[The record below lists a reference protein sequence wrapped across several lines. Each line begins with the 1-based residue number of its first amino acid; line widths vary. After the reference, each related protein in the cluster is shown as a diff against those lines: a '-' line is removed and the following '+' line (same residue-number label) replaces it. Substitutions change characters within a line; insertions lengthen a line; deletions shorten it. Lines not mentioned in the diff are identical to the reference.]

1 MKIELDFFT
10 NTFYNGNANCE
21 KIVKWKSDNVI
32 DRLIYQQLKKV
43 DKYKNKS

>member
-10 NTFYNGNANCE
+10 NTFYNGYTGCE
-21 KIVKWKSDNVI
+21 KIVRWKSDDVI
-32 DRLIYQQLKKV
+32 DRLIYQKLKKV